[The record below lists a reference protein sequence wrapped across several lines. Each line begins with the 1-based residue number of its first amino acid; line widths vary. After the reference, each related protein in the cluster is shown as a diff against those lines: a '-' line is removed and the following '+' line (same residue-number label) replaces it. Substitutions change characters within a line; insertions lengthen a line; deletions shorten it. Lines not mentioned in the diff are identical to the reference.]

1 MSSFTNRLEKGKYLI
16 FIVLITVLV
25 ASITSFLFSE
35 TPIKTIYYF
44 ITGPISNIYSFGN
57 MLNVASFLTIAGL
70 GMCIAF
76 NIGFFNLGGEGQI
89 YVGGFITTILLI
101 ELSYLNGLVGIIISI
116 LASVLI
122 TGIVASFSGVL
133 KVKWNI
139 NDLISTYLVSKILI
153 LIIDYLIRDP
163 FGNKESNL
171 ITTLEINEKFHLIN
185 IFPPSLLNMSFFIAI
200 ILSVLLYIYL
210 YKTQFGYETIL
221 LKKNKE
227 FAKYG
232 GIPTRRYIII
242 SAFLSGAFHGFS
254 GSTIVL
260 GTYHSAISGFS
271 LGIGF
276 SAIAVSLIA
285 KNNPILII
293 PSAIFFAYIE
303 EGAKSA
309 SIQSDASID
318 MALLLQAVVFLIV
331 SINIMPKL
339 IFKKNVLGDKN
350 A

>member
-1 MSSFTNRLEKGKYLI
+1 MMTLSKIKYLILIALTTIIVALMSSFI
-16 FIVLITVLV
+16 
-25 ASITSFLFSE
+25 FSE

-44 ITGPISNIYSFGN
+44 FVGGVSNIYSFGN
-57 MLNVASFLTIAGL
+57 MLNVASCLIIAGL

-101 ELSYLNGLVGIIISI
+101 ELNYLNPFLGIIISV
-116 LASVLI
+116 LASILVA
-122 TGIVASFSGVL
+122 GFVASFSGAL
-133 KVKWNI
+133 KVRFNI
-139 NDLISTYLVSKILI
+139 NDLISTYLVSRILI
-153 LIIDYLIRDP
+153 LIIDYLIRSP
-163 FGNKESNL
+163 FRNKDSNL
-171 ITTLEINEKFHLIN
+171 ITTLEINEKFHLAN
-185 IFPPSLLNMSFFIAI
+185 ILSPSRLNTSFFIAI
-200 ILSVLLYIYL
+200 ILSILLYIYL
-210 YKTQFGYETIL
+210 YKTKFGYETIL
-221 LKKNKE
+221 LQKNKE

-242 SAFLSGAFHGFS
+242 SSFLSGAFHGLS
-254 GSTIVL
+254 GSLIVL

-318 MALLLQAVVFLIV
+318 MALLLQSIIFLII
-331 SINIMPKL
+331 SIKVIPKL
-339 IFKKNVLGDKN
+339 VFPKKKLREKNV
-350 A
+350 